1 VLCEARLDIEW
12 FSTPTHWHASAE
24 LCVLKPAVSSFMRD
38 VHMGFRLTRMLAKS
52 KSDDGHMEVRPTSL
66 Y

>member
-1 VLCEARLDIEW
+1 VLCEVRLDIEW
-12 FSTPTHWHASAE
+12 FSTPTHASAA

-38 VHMGFRLTRMLAKS
+38 VHMGFHLTRMLAKS

>member
-1 VLCEARLDIEW
+1 VLCDARLDIEW
-12 FSTPTHWHASAE
+12 FSAPTHATAT

-38 VHMGFRLTRMLAKS
+38 VHT
-52 KSDDGHMEVRPTSL
+52 EVRPTSL